1 MKPNRIVNS
10 AALAEAIHYEFAG
23 PAACHCHDGAKL
35 SEAEMLDGLCRRGFI
50 HHADAGKQA
59 LDVAYVFSDKPGWPF
74 VRTLTRRGVKYL
86 PQLTEWAFV
95 DLLALDGFGVRDAR
109 RVEFIMS
116 RYGLAL
122 KDGDPSRYE
131 HLFEQEKK
139 LEPDGQPIA
148 RTPDDE
154 RAIAMKQ
161 LVKLGQRMLGQG
173 GSLINAATRLSARKK
188 IGGGLINSVRA
199 ANRINQDAM
208 VIADGVS
215 NLERR
220 ETATKK
226 VKGRRR
232 TAVKEQSN
240 VVTGTFA
247 ESAATVH

>member
-1 MKPNRIVNS
+1 MKPNLIANS

-59 LDVAYVFSDKPGWPF
+59 LDVQYAFSGKPGYAF
-74 VRTLTRRGVKYL
+74 VRALKGRGVNYL
-86 PQLTEWAFV
+86 PQLMEWTFA
-95 DLLALDGFGVRDAR
+95 DLLALPGFVLRDAR
-109 RVEFIMS
+109 HVEFIMS
-116 RYGLAL
+116 RFGLSL

-131 HLFEQEKK
+131 HLFDQEKK
-139 LEPDGQPIA
+139 LEPDGKPIE
-148 RTPDDE
+148 RTPDEE
-154 RAIAMKQ
+154 RATAMKQ
-161 LVKLGQRMLGQG
+161 LVKIGQRMLGQG
-173 GSLINAATRLSARKK
+173 GSLINAATRLSGRKK

-208 VIADGVS
+208 VIANVVS

-232 TAVKEQSN
+232 KAVKQQGN
-240 VVTGTFA
+240 VVLGAFA